1 MKRTFDLTVAS
12 MLLVV
17 FSPMLLIVAIFVRWR
32 LGAPILFK
40 QQRPGRH
47 AVPFYIYKFRTMKDA
62 WDAQG
67 NPLSDEARLTR
78 FGRFL
83 RRFSLDELP
92 QLVNVVKGDLSLV
105 GPRPLLMEYVGLY
118 TEEQARRHEVRP
130 GITGWAQIHGRN
142 ALSWEE
148 KFQLD
153 VWYVTHRSFWLDLNI
168 LWRTCLKVV
177 RPEGISHAT
186 HATMPEFRGSSRKA
200 EGGGA
205 L

>member
-1 MKRTFDLTVAS
+1 MKRVFDLTVAS
-12 MLLVV
+12 LLLVV
-17 FSPMLLIVAIFVRWR
+17 FSPILLTVALLVRYR

-47 AVPFYIYKFRTMKDA
+47 AVPFYIYKFRTMSDA

-67 NPLSDEARLTR
+67 NPLSDEDRLNNL
-78 FGRFL
+78 GRFL

-92 QLVNVVKGDLSLV
+92 QLVNVVKGELSLV
-105 GPRPLLMEYVGLY
+105 GPRPLLMEYVDRY
-118 TEEQARRHEVRP
+118 TAEQARRHEVRP
-130 GITGWAQIHGRN
+130 GITGWAQVHGRN

-153 VWYVTHRSFWLDLNI
+153 VWYVTHRSFWLDLKI
-168 LWRTCLKVV
+168 LGWTCYKVI
-177 RPEGISHAT
+177 RPEGISHSS

-200 EGGGA
+200 EGGGV